1 MQVYKAYFKIMKQNL
16 PAISIYV
23 CIFLLITVM
32 LTYFYGEKTSP
43 GFIQTKSNIAFIND
57 DQGTVLTEGLKD
69 YLDQNA
75 NIINILNDQDSLQD
89 ALFFGKVEY
98 IVKVPAGF
106 SQSFLS
112 GKNDV
117 QIEKTSVHDSQSSVH
132 LDFLINRYLST
143 VNLYVQNMPG
153 ISDSKLIGY
162 VKNDV
167 DQPSKVQVK
176 SYGQKADSR
185 IAVYYTYLVY
195 AMIVI
200 IFLGVTSIM
209 MVFNDTDLR
218 RRNLG
223 SPLGS
228 FSMNMQI
235 FLGNMS
241 FALVVWISMVALG
254 FLITGKA
261 AFDLNSVLLYLNF
274 LCLTFVCLS
283 LSFLIGN
290 LIGSRDV
297 QQAIANV
304 LSLGLCFI
312 SGVFVPQQ
320 LLGQTINFIAS
331 FTPTYWYVKAV
342 NDIGKLVVVNT
353 ANVLPIVNSML
364 IQVGFVIAVLTVAL
378 AIARQKR
385 VSA

>member
-23 CIFLLITVM
+23 GIFLLITVM
-32 LTYFYGEKTSP
+32 LTYFYSEKISS
-43 GFIQTKSNIAFIND
+43 GFIQSKSNIAFIND
-57 DQGTVLTEGLKD
+57 DQGTLTEGLRD
-69 YLDQNA
+69 YLNQNA
-75 NIINILNDQDSLQD
+75 NIVNIPNNQESLQD
-89 ALFFGKVEY
+89 ALFFGKIEC
-98 IVKVPAGF
+98 IIKVPTGF

-112 GKNDV
+112 GKKDV
-117 QIEKTSVHDSQSSVH
+117 QIEKTTVQNSVSSVH

-143 VNLYVQNMPG
+143 VNLYAENLPG
-153 ISDSKLIGY
+153 ISNSGLIGY

-167 DQPSKVQVK
+167 DQSSKVQVK

-185 IAVYYTYLVY
+185 MAVYYTYLVY

-209 MVFNDTDLR
+209 MVFNDTDLK

-223 SPLGS
+223 SPLS
-228 FSMNMQI
+228 AFSMNMQL
-235 FLGNMS
+235 FLGNLS
-241 FALVVWISMVALG
+241 FALMVWSMMVALG

-261 AFDLNSVLLYLNF
+261 AFDLNSMLLYVNF

-342 NDIGKLVVVNT
+342 NDIEKLVVVNST
-353 ANVLPIVNSML
+353 NVTPIINSML
-364 IQVGFVIAVLTVAL
+364 IQIGFVIAVLTVAL